1 MWSLARTVLVASALL
16 TGLGPSLA
24 ACDGGSKQ
32 PSAGN
37 IDGPPP
43 AETVRDCPSAI
54 YGEEINPRTLGDAV
68 VAGPLTLAI
77 EAGWAD
83 RPARAFEPEW
93 VLKVLAIVRAG
104 ESMTLVV
111 PEAEQDRLSLLYDVS
126 ERGPRRPLRLSDGSW
141 SVRFSACTS
150 SEEWIPGKP
159 YPDPQKTQ
167 FNGGFFVR
175 GAHCASLDV
184 WADGQE
190 ETSAALA
197 SSRDGRSTVS
207 CRARL
212 TGA

>member
-126 ERGPRRPLRLSDGSW
+126 ERGRRRPLRLSDGSW

-150 SEEWIPGKP
+150 SEEWIPGSP
-159 YPDPQKTQ
+159 TRIPRRRSSTA
-167 FNGGFFVR
+167 G
-175 GAHCASLDV
+175 SS
-184 WADGQE
+184 
-190 ETSAALA
+190 SAALIA
-197 SSRDGRSTVS
+197 RRWTSGRMARRNLCGAGFLSG
-207 CRARL
+207 RAIDRVL
-212 TGA
+212 PSPPDWS